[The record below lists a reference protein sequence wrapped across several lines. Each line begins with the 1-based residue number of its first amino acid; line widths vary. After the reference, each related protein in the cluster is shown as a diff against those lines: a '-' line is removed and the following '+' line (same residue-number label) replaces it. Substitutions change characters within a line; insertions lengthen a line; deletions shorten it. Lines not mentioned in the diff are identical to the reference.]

1 MSSLK
6 RKRRSDSQLDR
17 ALSGPQKAE
26 LEKWLI
32 ANMGYEEAAAL
43 VAKEFKVATSAS
55 AVGRFWQSY
64 VAPRRLVRR
73 ARSAQMANDMVEEIA
88 SKPGQWDEPLK
99 DALKETAFN
108 LLQQPNPS
116 TEDVMFIMGCVA
128 KAKDQELKESDL
140 KLKRE
145 KFELD
150 AVKLAMKHLDAL
162 KAIKSDRTLD
172 QAARLQKAREQ
183 LFGTLPTE

>member
-1 MSSLK
+1 MSLK
-6 RKRRSDSQLDR
+6 RKPRSNFKLESL
-17 ALSGPQKAE
+17 LPEEKAK
-26 LEKWLI
+26 LEKWLLG
-32 ANMGYEEAAAL
+32 NMSYESAAAL
-43 VAKEFKVATSAS
+43 VLKEFKVSTSAT
-55 AVGRFWQSY
+55 AIGRFWQSY
-64 VAPRRLVRR
+64 VSPRRLVRR
-73 ARSAQMANDMVEEIA
+73 QRSAQLANEMVEEIA

-140 KLKRE
+140 RLKRE

-150 AVKLAMKHLDAL
+150 AAALAMKHLDVL
-162 KAIKSDRTLD
+162 RAIKAKKGLD
-172 QAARLQKAREQ
+172 SNERLKQARLQ